1 MLLSFGIGPLV
12 DVTRYSLLPHHYSSN
27 VVEGEFSEVDQGFIG
42 DSSPGAKIVGKT
54 RTQGEFVTKCYSY
67 RVAEALCRHGAVT
80 LPKKARSDKMVN
92 GEGLEERVGELEK
105 RRDDRFAS
113 LISLI
118 SVVVSV
124 IALFISGATFFILE
138 VPERLRAPAVE
149 LIMPPEARL
158 AQIQNIKTNKMYSVR
173 VYLQP
178 AFIITGRSQRVEVLK
193 PVNLF
198 VQREGDQQCRKF
210 WLDGIGRLTN
220 NPEGRGL
227 TFTYERGAAPL
238 LVTQDTPQDAVLA
251 FELRKDA
258 EHPNVED
265 PYFVGEDHYLM
276 TLVAETTTRA
286 ETLRST
292 IRVSANQD
300 ALKERAEKY
309 LEGHLQS
316 RKFVTS
322 GARRTE
328 TPDDCPSSG

>member
-1 MLLSFGIGPLV
+1 VLLSFGIGPLV

-54 RTQGEFVTKCYSY
+54 RTQGEFVTRCYSY
-67 RVAEALCRHGAVT
+67 RVARALCRHGVVT
-80 LPKKARSDKMVN
+80 LPKKARSGKIVN
-92 GEGLEERVGELEK
+92 REGVEERIGELDQRIGELEK
-105 RRDDRFAS
+105 KKGGRFATIISVIALGLS
-113 LISLI
+113 LISLLI
-118 SVVVSV
+118 FD
-124 IALFISGATFFILE
+124 I
-138 VPERLRAPAVE
+138 PERFLPPAVE

-158 AQIQNIKTNKMYSVR
+158 AQIQNINTNEAYSVR

-178 AFIITGRSQRVEVLK
+178 TFVTTGRSQRVAVLK
-193 PVNLF
+193 SVNLF

-210 WLDGIGRLTN
+210 WLDGIGSLTN

-292 IRVSANQD
+292 IQ
-300 ALKERAEKY
+300 
-309 LEGHLQS
+309 
-316 RKFVTS
+316 TS
-322 GARRTE
+322 
-328 TPDDCPSSG
+328 S